1 VIYVQNAMAPT
12 SGGTPFPL
20 ALLFITAGPANAQ
33 TGTIAVG
40 PTAKRVARGAAVD
53 VPFTVSLTCEEGFD
67 VGLVEVTVLQAHGQ
81 GLVTGLGQETFTC
94 DGTTQTVTVRA
105 ATGTARFHG
114 GSALVTA
121 ALLQCQ
127 DVDGTLLCE
136 YVGIDTSEQ
145 IRIRAN

>member
-1 VIYVQNAMAPT
+1 MHRMRWSLRVVAL
-12 SGGTPFPL
+12 L
-20 ALLFITAGPANAQ
+20 ALLAFLLVTAGPANAQ

-40 PTAKRVARGAAVD
+40 PTAKLVARGVAVD
-53 VPFTVSLTCEEGFD
+53 VPLTVSLTCEEGFD
-67 VGLVEVTVLQAHGQ
+67 VGLVEVTVVQAHGQ
-81 GLVTGLGQETFTC
+81 GLVAGTGQETFTC
-94 DGTTQTVTVRA
+94 NGTTQTVTVRA
-105 ATGTARFHG
+105 AGNARFRG

-127 DVDGTLLCE
+127 DFDGGLLCE

>member
-1 VIYVQNAMAPT
+1 MYRRRWLLRVVALL
-12 SGGTPFPL
+12 SLL

-53 VPFTVSLTCEEGFD
+53 VPLTVSLTCEEGFD
-67 VGLVEVTVLQAHGQ
+67 VGIVQVDVVQAQGQRLVRGS
-81 GLVTGLGQETFTC
+81 GQETFTC
-94 DGTTQTVTVRA
+94 NGTTQTVTVRVA
-105 ATGTARFHG
+105 ALNAPFHG

-127 DVDGTLLCE
+127 DFDGSFLCE
-136 YVGIDTSEQ
+136 PTAIDTSEE
-145 IRIRAN
+145 IRISGN